1 MNPPTTSAPPT
12 VSASQRADIYPALG
26 WLLGAFGLGS
36 YLVWLAGVGPGNPAM
51 GWDFRAY
58 YAATHALVTGGNLY
72 DLGLPNTPFYLYPPL
87 LAFLLLP
94 IGLPFPLATATA
106 IWLVVQ
112 HLFLLLLGM
121 GVLAVTWVPGGGW
134 PLSLRA
140 GLLLFLWGT
149 GIPLRDEIYLGQV
162 NSGVWLL
169 LLAGLVLAQP
179 WRPDVERGGGP
190 RLLTT
195 ALVLGLAISIKVQP
209 VVLLP
214 YFVLRRRPRLA
225 IATTVAF
232 LFFQVVTIPFTGST
246 LDYWFHLFPDLLGRA
261 QGYLDNQSINGL
273 LARWLLPGVPEL
285 PSADNNPAAWRLLNL
300 SGNLLVWGAVI
311 AVFAVPII
319 IAARPGRVRL
329 SLPTPAHW
337 RLYMLL
343 EISLLLLTVNITS
356 YLTWP
361 HHLIWWVLP
370 ALALLG
376 WWVLRGQI
384 PAMGVLALGVTA
396 LVFSRSPGD
405 WVRLV
410 NVQQEPWWAI
420 TLSGMHL
427 YAMGLL
433 WLVLALTLLRTAT
446 ARAPVRPKP

>member
-1 MNPPTTSAPPT
+1 VNPPLTSAPP
-12 VSASQRADIYPALG
+12 VASTQPRPDLLPALG

-36 YLVWLAGVGPGNPAM
+36 YVVWLAGVGPGSPAM

-94 IGLPFPLATATA
+94 VGLAFPLSSAGT
-106 IWLVVQ
+106 IWLIGQ
-112 HLFLLLLGM
+112 HLCLLLLGI

-190 RLLTT
+190 RLLIT

-214 YFVLRRRPRLA
+214 YFVLRRRPRIV
-225 IATTVAF
+225 IATTGAF
-232 LFFQVVTIPFTGST
+232 LLFQIVTIPFTPST

-261 QGYLDNQSINGL
+261 QGYVDNQSINGL
-273 LARWLLPGVPEL
+273 AARWLLPGVPDL
-285 PSADNNPAAWRLLNL
+285 PTLGNDPAAWRLVNL
-300 SGNLLVWGAVI
+300 GGNLLVWGAVLG
-311 AVFAVPII
+311 VFAVPIL

-343 EISLLLLTVNITS
+343 EIALLLLTVNITS

-370 ALALLG
+370 ALALIG
-376 WWVLRGQI
+376 WWVLRGHT
-384 PAMGVLALGVTA
+384 PALGVLALGLIA
-396 LVFSRSPGD
+396 LIFSRSPTD
-405 WVRLV
+405 WLHLV
-410 NVQQEPWWAI
+410 DPRAAPQGAI
-420 TLSGMHL
+420 LLSGMHL
-427 YAMGLL
+427 YALGLL
-433 WLVLALTLLRTAT
+433 WILLAGTLLRAAT
-446 ARAPVRPKP
+446 VRVKART

>member
-1 MNPPTTSAPPT
+1 
-12 VSASQRADIYPALG
+12 
-26 WLLGAFGLGS
+26 
-36 YLVWLAGVGPGNPAM
+36 M

-58 YAATHALVTGGNLY
+58 YAATHALVAGGNLY

-94 IGLPFPLATATA
+94 VGLAFPLSSAGT
-106 IWLVVQ
+106 IWLIGQ
-112 HLFLLLLGM
+112 HFCLLLLGV
-121 GVLAVTWVPGGGW
+121 GVLAVTWVPGGRW

-149 GIPLRDEIYLGQV
+149 GVPLRDEIYLGQV

-169 LLAGLVLAQP
+169 LLAGLILAQP

-232 LFFQVVTIPFTGST
+232 LLFQVLTIPFTAST

-261 QGYLDNQSINGL
+261 QGYVDNQSINGL
-273 LARWLLPGVPEL
+273 AARWLLPGVPDL

-300 SGNLLVWGAVI
+300 SGNLLVWGAVL

-319 IAARPGRVRL
+319 IALPSGARAPVAAQPGALAALYAARNLTAAADGQHHLVSHLAAPPDLVGAAGAGLARLVDLARACTGGGGAGPRPDRARLQPVAQRLGAPGRCAAGAVVGHHPERDAPLCVR
-329 SLPTPAHW
+329 
-337 RLYMLL
+337 
-343 EISLLLLTVNITS
+343 
-356 YLTWP
+356 
-361 HHLIWWVLP
+361 P
-370 ALALLG
+370 ALALAGGDVAAGGHGAGQTQNLRSWRSSVRLTVAARDVLCYNG
-376 WWVLRGQI
+376 APPRLWIRSCPWVL
-384 PAMGVLALGVTA
+384 
-396 LVFSRSPGD
+396 
-405 WVRLV
+405 
-410 NVQQEPWWAI
+410 
-420 TLSGMHL
+420 
-427 YAMGLL
+427 
-433 WLVLALTLLRTAT
+433 
-446 ARAPVRPKP
+446 